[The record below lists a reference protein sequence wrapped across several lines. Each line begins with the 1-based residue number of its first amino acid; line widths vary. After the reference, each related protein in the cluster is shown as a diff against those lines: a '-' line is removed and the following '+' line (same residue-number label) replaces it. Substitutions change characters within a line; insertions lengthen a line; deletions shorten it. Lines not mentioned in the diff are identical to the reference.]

1 MAIDRGRSVK
11 RLVTIA
17 GLAAFAFVLLRL
29 QTNASASATATVLL
43 GFLLLASYMS
53 GAATRG
59 FGLPGVTGYV
69 LVGILV
75 GPFALG
81 ILSPPMV
88 ALLRRIDEIALA
100 LIALTAG
107 GELRLADLR
116 RSVRPIVGTG
126 LGIMTVVVLGMTG
139 LVLAVR
145 PVVPLL
151 AGLPWPAVFALGLL
165 LAIWCANS
173 SPDATIAVINE
184 TGAAGDFTE
193 TVLGT
198 TILKDVLVI
207 IAFSAALSLLAPLVE
222 PGATFDSGLLLHT
235 AWEVGGA
242 LLAGGAAGAVF
253 AVALHRLGARPVL
266 ATLAFTY
273 ILVLLAEFLH
283 VELLLTAVGAGFV
296 VENYSEEG
304 DLLIHA
310 IEANALV
317 VFAIFFALAGAAL
330 NLHALAEY
338 WPLALGIV
346 VARTAFT
353 WAGARLGARVG
364 RAGPEV
370 ARWSWM
376 GLISQAGVTL
386 GLSALVAE
394 ALPGPGEVFAAVTT
408 AVVVVHLLAGPIL
421 LNVALERAGETS
433 GGEDGPPGAHATARD
448 AVHPGHDGISP

>member
-1 MAIDRGRSVK
+1 MANDARRSVK
-11 RLVTIA
+11 RLVTVA
-17 GLAAFAFVLLRL
+17 GLAALAFVLLRF
-29 QTNASASATATVLL
+29 QTNASDSATATVLL
-43 GFLLLASYMS
+43 GFLLLAAYMS

-88 ALLRRIDEIALA
+88 ELLRRIDEIALA

-116 RSVRPIVGTG
+116 RSARPILGIG
-126 LGIMTVVVLGMTG
+126 LGVMATVLVGMTA
-139 LVLAVR
+139 LVLAAR
-145 PVVPLL
+145 PFVPLL
-151 AGLPWPAVFALGLL
+151 AGLPWPTVFALGLL
-165 LAIWCANS
+165 LAVWCANS

-184 TGAAGDFTE
+184 TGATGDFTE
-193 TVLGT
+193 TVLGI

-207 IAFSAALSLLAPLVE
+207 IAFSAALSLIGPLVR
-222 PGATFDSGLLLHT
+222 PGATFDPGLLLHT

-253 AVALHRLGARPVL
+253 AVGLSRLGARPVL

-273 ILVLLAEFLH
+273 ILVLLAETLH

-296 VENYSEEG
+296 IENFSEEG
-304 DLLIHA
+304 DSLIHA

-330 NLHALAEY
+330 NLRTLAEY
-338 WPLALGIV
+338 WPLALGV
-346 VARTAFT
+346 VLARGLLT
-353 WAGARLGARVG
+353 WAGSRLGARVG
-364 RAGPEV
+364 RSAPEV

-386 GLSALVAE
+386 GLSVLVAD
-394 ALPGPGEVFAAVTT
+394 ALPGPGQVFAAVTT
-408 AVVVVHLLAGPIL
+408 AVIIVHLLAGPIL
-421 LNVALERAGETS
+421 LKVALERTGEAGSPHGTGEADEVLQAS
-433 GGEDGPPGAHATARD
+433 GPG
-448 AVHPGHDGISP
+448 